1 MPTQQVNSSW
11 ISGFLKLEPEVFI
24 LAVAIFVKMSLFPG
38 MVGLLSTDNRYP
50 SITVGDFIN
59 FSLFGH

>member
-1 MPTQQVNSSW
+1 
-11 ISGFLKLEPEVFI
+11 
-24 LAVAIFVKMSLFPG
+24 